1 MKIQQVAEKTNL
13 SIYTLRYYEQAGL
26 VTPVERAANGHR
38 DYSQDDVKRI
48 VFVTRLRAAGMPI
61 ANIRRY
67 VELAQQG
74 DATVLE
80 RLQLLE
86 EHKACIEERIEEL
99 RQHLTLIN
107 NKIEHYRDSH
117 RDRFQGQENER
128 TAPQAAL
135 ASSLHA
141 R

>member
-1 MKIQQVAEKTNL
+1 MKIQQVAEQTKL
-13 SIYTLRYYEQAGL
+13 STYTLRYYEQAGL
-26 VTPVERAANGHR
+26 VTPVERAPNGHR
-38 DYSQDDVKRI
+38 DYTEDDVYHI
-48 VFVTRLRAAGMPI
+48 IFVTRLRAAGMPI
-61 ANIRRY
+61 ASIRRY

-74 DATVLE
+74 DATILE

-99 RQHLTLIN
+99 GQHLVVITS
-107 NKIEHYRDSH
+107 KIEHYGDSY

-128 TAPQAAL
+128 ATTQAAL
-135 ASSLHA
+135 APSLHA

>member
-26 VTPVERAANGHR
+26 VTPVERATNGHR
-38 DYSQDDVKRI
+38 AYTEDDVYRI
-48 VFVTRLRAAGMPI
+48 IFVTRLRAAGMPI
-61 ANIRRY
+61 ANIKQY
-67 VELAQQG
+67 VDLAQQG

-99 RQHLTLIN
+99 RQHLAVIN
-107 NKIEHYRDSH
+107 GKIEHYRDSYMNRVGH
-117 RDRFQGQENER
+117 K
-128 TAPQAAL
+128 A
-135 ASSLHA
+135 
-141 R
+141 